1 MNDIDYDLELLLYR
15 ILSGKILFYYKN
27 DQYELRS
34 PSVNTRY
41 EAQII
46 YDNIINDEKYNDWIR
61 ADYLENILIS
71 LNLWSKDTLKIIK
84 DIEKKIDR
92 TKVDMYLSAA
102 ISDKLKK
109 LRKILKD
116 YKNQLNKILDHK
128 ITLFGNT
135 LEGYA
140 SGIKNE
146 YILCNTLFKN
156 NNRVFPRSIS
166 NDQASYIYFNDLV
179 TEVNKQNLDI
189 DMYKKLARS
198 GLWRSY
204 WNCNKDNIFN
214 ESVCDWTDDQ
224 RTLVSVTRM
233 YDNVYEHPDCP
244 SDNIIEDD
252 DLLDGWMIHQRE
264 KNQRTKKQS
273 QIDEMNPK
281 LKNAQEVF
289 LIPQNDQDIE
299 DIIGLNDM
307 DSLIKMKQKI
317 NYIKSVGEVAED
329 QLPDVQMELRQRMNE
344 AIKNRK

>member
-1 MNDIDYDLELLLYR
+1 MNDIDHDLELLLYR
-15 ILSGKILFYYKN
+15 ILSGKVLFYYKN
-27 DQYELRS
+27 EQYELKS

-61 ADYLENILIS
+61 ADYLENMLIN
-71 LNLWSKDTLKIIK
+71 LGLWSRDTTKIMK

-92 TKVDMYLSAA
+92 TKVNMYLSAS

-109 LRKILKD
+109 LRRSLNE
-116 YKNQLNKILDHK
+116 YRNQLNHILDHK
-128 ITLFGNT
+128 INLFANT

-140 SGIKNE
+140 AGIKNE

-156 NNRVFPRSIS
+156 NNRVFPKNITS
-166 NDQASYIYFNDLV
+166 DQASYVVFNDLV
-179 TEVNKQNLDI
+179 TEVNKQNLNI
-189 DMYKKLARS
+189 DTYKRLARS

-204 WNCNKDNIFN
+204 WNCNKERVFDN
-214 ESVCDWTDDQ
+214 SVCDWTDDQ

-233 YDNVYEHPDCP
+233 YDNVYEHPECP
-244 SDNIIEDD
+244 ADEIIEDD
-252 DLLDGWMIHQRE
+252 DLLDGWMIHQKE
-264 KNQRTKKQS
+264 KTQRSKKQS

-289 LIPQNDQDIE
+289 LMPQNEQDIE
-299 DIIGLNDM
+299 DIINLNTA
-307 DSLIKMKQKI
+307 DSLMRMKQKI
-317 NYIKSVGEVAED
+317 NYVRSVGEAKED
-329 QLPDVQMELRQRMNE
+329 ELPDVQMDLRNRMNE